1 MAMSQYDE
9 NDDDTED
16 SGERTPDSSVA
27 ARPLMSDMARTDA
40 VKQAV
45 MASQAPKDP
54 KDIYSSDPLFK
65 QFQAKQAE
73 LQSQRLAQ
81 NDTNLNHNLSQA
93 FSNFSRGASAP
104 VASDAFYNTLGQQGK
119 EALKGSEDDQHR
131 QQQVIAAIEQRKSRE
146 DVAKQHNDTV
156 LQQGEATRASL
167 AQRARERA
175 QDMSA
180 RADDRSDAQDEKQ
193 NIKWASQMKD
203 DLDPN
208 KARGGN
214 MASNQKRID
223 NADRVNALL
232 AQVHN
237 NPDPRQMEEL
247 AISTQALLS
256 SSGSPA
262 AEQVKALIPHTAMG
276 SAQAFKEWL
285 MNDPQGTNQ
294 QAFVS
299 RMAETVQR
307 EQEVARNQVQKAQKS
322 RLSAYGKFKDAD
334 PDTYNSIINSY
345 GLGKP
350 EPEEPKPKSP
360 SSVAAATSGSSEP
373 SGKVRMLAP
382 DGSVRLVPA
391 EQVGAALQAGG
402 KKL

>member
-1 MAMSQYDE
+1 MAISQYDDNE
-9 NDDDTED
+9 DDESQPDT
-16 SGERTPDSSVA
+16 SVA
-27 ARPLMSDMARTDA
+27 ARPIMSDMARTDA

-45 MASQAPKDP
+45 MASQAPAAKDP
-54 KDIYSSDPLFK
+54 KDIYSDDPLFK

-73 LQSQRLAQ
+73 IKAQRLAQ
-81 NDTNLNHNLSQA
+81 NDTNLNHNLAQA
-93 FSNFSRGASAP
+93 FSNFSRGGNAP
-104 VASDAFYNTLGQQGK
+104 VASDAFYNTLGEQGK
-119 EALKGSEDDQHR
+119 QAIKGSEDDQHR

-146 DVAKQHNDTV
+146 DVAKQRNDT
-156 LQQGEATRASL
+156 LLAQGQATRDSL
-167 AQRARERA
+167 ASRAREA
-175 QDMSA
+175 LEA
-180 RADDRSDAQDEKQ
+180 RKAREEDRGYAQDEKQ

-294 QAFVS
+294 QEFVK
-299 RMAETVQR
+299 RMADTVQR
-307 EQEVARNQVQKAQKS
+307 EQEVARGQVQKAQKA

-334 PDTYNSIINSY
+334 PDTYNSIMNSY
-345 GLGKP
+345 GLGDP
-350 EPEEPKPKSP
+350 EPESKPP
-360 SSVAAATSGSSEP
+360 VAAPVSASSSGGSNEP